1 LGVHDFDDS
10 EEEIEDAKEDELEGS
25 RKRVGTVTYM

>member
-1 LGVHDFDDS
+1 MHDFDDN
-10 EEEIEDAKEDELEGS
+10 EEEIEDAIENELEGS